1 MRSDRPSRR
10 CAIASATNRGMKFSR
25 RTFLQTSAA
34 AGGGLFFCHCALTAQ
49 APAATA
55 ARRQVVV
62 GGQRVRTIDMHA
74 HVFVDEAWP
83 LVKDFPQTD
92 KAMANLGAS
101 PMAIDQAS
109 MDRRFRTMDQMGIDV
124 HVISV
129 HPSQFLYF
137 LPPDLSARIVK
148 MQNEK
153 IAALVAAHKDR
164 FVGFGTVSLQQPD
177 LAVVQLEYA
186 VKQLDLRGFI
196 VGANVNGGELANP
209 KLDPVW
215 KKIEELQTV
224 VMIHPQGFD
233 DLGKRLDG
241 AGALGNNIGFPLD
254 TTIALAHLIFEGVLD
269 RFPAVKIIGA
279 HGGGF
284 LASYIGR
291 FDNCN
296 ALQPPCQRMKR
307 KPSEYLRGPQLYFDS
322 LVYSPQNLRNV
333 ITAAGASQVVIG
345 TDFGFPIASSTPVD
359 TVLQTPGLSVEEQRM
374 ILGGNAEGLLKLR
387 S

>member
-1 MRSDRPSRR
+1 MKLSRR
-10 CAIASATNRGMKFSR
+10 AFLTTTAT
-25 RTFLQTSAA
+25 
-34 AGGGLFFCHCALTAQ
+34 AGGGLLFCPCGLGALHAQ
-49 APAATA
+49 APAAA
-55 ARRQVVV
+55 ARRQIVV

-74 HVFVDEAWP
+74 HVFIDDAWP

-92 KAMANLGAS
+92 RAMANLGS
-101 PMAIDQAS
+101 STMAIDGAT
-109 MDRRFRTMDQMGIDV
+109 MDRRFREMDRIGIDV

-137 LPPDLSARIVK
+137 LQPELSARIVK

-153 IAALVAAHKDR
+153 IAELVKAHRDR
-164 FVGFGTVSLQQPD
+164 FVGFGNISLQQPD
-177 LAVVQLEYA
+177 LAVEQLDYA
-186 VKQLDLRGFI
+186 VKQLDIRGFI
-196 VGANVNGGELANP
+196 VGANVNGTELANP

-215 KKIEELQTV
+215 KKVEELQTV

-254 TTIALAHLIFEGVLD
+254 TTIALAHLIFEGMLD
-269 RFPAVKIIGA
+269 RFPGVKIIGA

-296 ALQPPCQRMKR
+296 TLQAPCQKMTR

-333 ITAAGASQVVIG
+333 VTAAGASQVVIG
-345 TDFGFPIASSTPVD
+345 TDFGFPIASTTPVD
-359 TVLQTPGLSVEEQRM
+359 TVLQTPGLSLEEQRA
-374 ILGGNAEGLLKLR
+374 ILGGNAERLLKLR

>member
-1 MRSDRPSRR
+1 
-10 CAIASATNRGMKFSR
+10 MKFSR
-25 RTFLQTSAA
+25 RGFIKSTGVA
-34 AGGGLFFCHCALTAQ
+34 FCSCALARHGFAQ
-49 APAATA
+49 QP
-55 ARRQVVV
+55 ARRQILV

-74 HVFVDEAWP
+74 HVFINDAWP

-101 PMAIDQAS
+101 PMAVDGAT
-109 MDRRFRTMDQMGIDV
+109 MDRRFREMDRFGIDV

-137 LPPDLSARIVK
+137 LDPDLGARIVK

-153 IAALVAAHKDR
+153 IAELVAAHRDR
-164 FVGFGTVSLQQPD
+164 FVGFGNISLQQPD
-177 LAVVQLEYA
+177 LAVEQVEYA
-186 VKQLDLRGFI
+186 VRRLDLRGFI
-196 VGANVNGGELANP
+196 VGANVNGGELSNP

-215 KKIEELQTV
+215 KKIEDLQTV

-233 DLGKRLDG
+233 DVGKRLDG

-269 RFPAVKIIGA
+269 RFPNVKIIGA

-307 KPSEYLRGPQLYFDS
+307 KPSDYLRGPQLYFDS
-322 LVYSPQNLRNV
+322 LVYSPQNLRSV
-333 ITAAGASQVVIG
+333 ITATGASQVVIG
-345 TDFGFPIASSTPVD
+345 TDFGFPIASTSPVD
-359 TVLQTPGLSVEEQRM
+359 TVLQTPGLTAAEQRA
-374 ILGGNAEGLLKLR
+374 ILGETAARLVRL
-387 S
+387 

>member
-1 MRSDRPSRR
+1 
-10 CAIASATNRGMKFSR
+10 MKFSR
-25 RTFLQTSAA
+25 RRFLRTSAV
-34 AGGGLFFCHCALTAQ
+34 AGGGLFFCPCGLTAQ
-49 APAATA
+49 SPAAA
-55 ARRQVVV
+55 ATRRQVVV

-74 HVFVDEAWP
+74 HVFIDEAWP

-92 KAMANLGAS
+92 KAMANLGSS

-109 MDRRFRTMDQMGIDV
+109 MDRRFRLMDQMGIDV

-137 LPPDLSARIVK
+137 LQSDLSARIVK

-153 IAALVAAHKDR
+153 IAGLVDAHKDR
-164 FVGFGTVSLQQPD
+164 FVGFGNISLQQPD
-177 LAVVQLEYA
+177 LAVEQLEYG

-196 VGANVNGGELANP
+196 VGANVNGSELANP

-215 KKIEELQTV
+215 KEIEALQTV

-269 RFPAVKIIGA
+269 RFPGVKIVGA

-296 ALQPPCQRMKR
+296 ALQPPCQRTKR

-333 ITAAGASQVVIG
+333 VTATGASQVVVG
-345 TDFGFPIASSTPVD
+345 TDFGFPIASTTPVD
-359 TVLQTPGLSVEEQRM
+359 TVLQTPGLSAEEQRM
-374 ILGGNAEGLLKLR
+374 ILGGNAARLLR
-387 S
+387 IQ

>member
-1 MRSDRPSRR
+1 MNRRAFLRSAGLTFCS
-10 CAIASATNRGMKFSR
+10 CAFGARHAFAQRG
-25 RTFLQTSAA
+25 AA
-34 AGGGLFFCHCALTAQ
+34 PPVTG
-49 APAATA
+49 
-55 ARRQVVV
+55 ARRQIVV

-92 KAMANLGAS
+92 KAMANLGSSA
-101 PMAIDQAS
+101 MAIDEATLG
-109 MDRRFRTMDQMGIDV
+109 RRFRLMDQMGIDV

-137 LPPDLSARIVK
+137 LEPDLAARIVK
-148 MQNEK
+148 MQNER
-153 IAALVAAHKDR
+153 IATLVSAHTDR
-164 FVGFGTVSLQQPD
+164 FVGMGNISLQQPD
-177 LAVVQLEYA
+177 LAVQQLEYA
-186 VKQLDLRGFI
+186 VKQLDMRGFI

-215 KKIEELQTV
+215 KKVEELQSV

-233 DLGKRLDG
+233 DGGHRLDG

-254 TTIALAHLIFEGVLD
+254 TTIALAHLIFEGTLD
-269 RFPAVKIIGA
+269 RFPGVKFVGA

-296 ALQPPCQRMKR
+296 TLQAPCQRMKR
-307 KPSEYLRGPQLYFDS
+307 KPSDYLRGPQLYFDS

-333 ITAAGASQVVIG
+333 VTAAGASQVVIG
-345 TDFGFPIASSTPVD
+345 TDFGFPIASMTPVD
-359 TVLQTPGLSVEEQRM
+359 TVLQTPGLTAGEQRA
-374 ILGGNAEGLLKLR
+374 ILGDNAARLLRL
-387 S
+387 

>member
-1 MRSDRPSRR
+1 MKLTRR
-10 CAIASATNRGMKFSR
+10 G
-25 RTFLQTSAA
+25 FLETSFL
-34 AGGGLFFCHCALTAQ
+34 AGGGLVFCPCALTAQ
-49 APAATA
+49 ARAAAPT
-55 ARRQVVV
+55 RRQVVV

-74 HVFVDEAWP
+74 HVFIDDAWP
-83 LVKDFPQTD
+83 MVKDFPQTD

-101 PMAIDQAS
+101 PMAIDQTTI
-109 MDRRFRTMDQMGIDV
+109 DRRFREMDRQGIDV

-137 LPPDLSARIVK
+137 LQPELSARIVK

-164 FVGFGTVSLQQPD
+164 FVGFGNVSLQYPD
-177 LAVVQLEYA
+177 LAVDQLEYA
-186 VKQLDLRGFI
+186 VKQLGLRGFI

-215 KKIEELQTV
+215 KKMEDSQSV

-233 DLGKRLDG
+233 DLGKRLNG

-269 RFPAVKIIGA
+269 RFPGVKIIGA

-296 ALQPPCQRMKR
+296 TLQAPCQKMKR
-307 KPSEYLRGPQLYFDS
+307 KPSDYLRGPQLYFDS

-333 ITAAGASQVVIG
+333 VTAAGASQVVIG
-345 TDFGFPIASSTPVD
+345 TDFGFPIASTTPVD
-359 TVLQTPGLSVEEQRM
+359 TVLQTPGLSAEEQRL
-374 ILGGNAEGLLKLR
+374 ILGGNAERLLKLR

>member
-1 MRSDRPSRR
+1 M
-10 CAIASATNRGMKFSR
+10 IFSR
-25 RTFLQTSAA
+25 RRFLQTTVA
-34 AGGGLFFCHCALTAQ
+34 AGGGLFFCPCGLGAQ
-49 APAATA
+49 APAAA
-55 ARRQVVV
+55 QARRQILV

-92 KAMANLGAS
+92 KAMANLRAS
-101 PMAIDQAS
+101 PMALDQAT
-109 MDRRFRTMDQMGIDV
+109 MDRRFREMDRQGIDV

-137 LPPDLSARIVK
+137 LPLDLSTRIVK

-153 IAALVAAHKDR
+153 IASLVAAHKDR
-164 FVGFGTVSLQQPD
+164 FVGFGNISLQQPD
-177 LAVVQLEYA
+177 LAVEQLEYA

-196 VGANVNGGELANP
+196 VGANVNGGELSNP
-209 KLDPVW
+209 RLDPVW
-215 KKIEELQTV
+215 KKVEELQSV
-224 VMIHPQGFD
+224 VMIHPQGFED
-233 DLGKRLDG
+233 VGKRLDG

-269 RFPAVKIIGA
+269 RFPGVKIVGA

-296 ALQPPCQRMKR
+296 ALQAPCQRIKR

-333 ITAAGASQVVIG
+333 VTAAGASQIVIG
-345 TDFGFPIASSTPVD
+345 TDFGFPIASTTPVD

-374 ILGGNAEGLLKLR
+374 ILGGNAERLLRLR

>member
-1 MRSDRPSRR
+1 M
-10 CAIASATNRGMKFSR
+10 IFSR
-25 RTFLQTSAA
+25 RHFLQTTVA
-34 AGGGLFFCHCALTAQ
+34 AGGGLFFCPCGLGAQ
-49 APAATA
+49 TPAAAPT
-55 ARRQVVV
+55 RRQVLV

-101 PMAIDQAS
+101 LMALDQAT
-109 MDRRFRTMDQMGIDV
+109 MDRRFREMDRQGIDV

-137 LPPDLSARIVK
+137 LQPDLSARIVK

-153 IAALVAAHKDR
+153 IASLVAAHKGR
-164 FVGFGTVSLQQPD
+164 FVGFGNISLQQPD
-177 LAVVQLEYA
+177 LAVEQLEYA

-196 VGANVNGGELANP
+196 VGANVNGGELSNS

-215 KKIEELQTV
+215 KKVEELQTV

-269 RFPAVKIIGA
+269 RFPEVKIIGA

-296 ALQPPCQRMKR
+296 TLQAPCQRMKR

-333 ITAAGASQVVIG
+333 VTAAGASQVVIG
-345 TDFGFPIASSTPVD
+345 TDFGFPIASTTPVD
-359 TVLQTPGLSVEEQRM
+359 TVLQTPGLSADEQRM
-374 ILGGNAEGLLKLR
+374 ILGGNAERLLRLR

>member
-1 MRSDRPSRR
+1 M
-10 CAIASATNRGMKFSR
+10 IFSR
-25 RTFLQTSAA
+25 RRFLQTTAA
-34 AGGGLFFCHCALTAQ
+34 AGGGLFFCPCGLGAQ
-49 APAATA
+49 APAAAATG
-55 ARRQVVV
+55 ARRQVLV

-74 HVFVDEAWP
+74 HVFIDEAWP

-101 PMAIDQAS
+101 PMAIDQQT
-109 MDRRFRTMDQMGIDV
+109 MDRRFREMDRQGIDV

-137 LPPDLSARIVK
+137 LQPDLAARIVK

-153 IAALVAAHKDR
+153 IAALVASHKDR
-164 FVGFGTVSLQQPD
+164 FVGFGNISLQQPD
-177 LAVVQLEYA
+177 LAVEQLDYA

-196 VGANVNGGELANP
+196 VGANVNGGELSNP

-233 DLGKRLDG
+233 DVGKRLDG

-269 RFPAVKIIGA
+269 RFPNVKIIGA

-296 ALQPPCQRMKR
+296 TLQAPCQRMKR

-322 LVYSPQNLRNV
+322 LVYSSQNLRNV
-333 ITAAGASQVVIG
+333 VTAAGASQVVIG
-345 TDFGFPIASSTPVD
+345 TDFGFPIASTTPVD

-374 ILGGNAEGLLKLR
+374 ILGGNAARLLR
-387 S
+387 I